1 MINLLHDLIMFC
13 FRFLQSS
20 SSFGFIGMS
29 SSGKNRIAFIL
40 KSPLEFLRLRRA
52 TFCSCWMKPI
62 LCSLALTDAF
72 VYKEWIRERVYC
84 VIIEIQWDDSNSATA
99 TRQSKAH
106 HWLFKIWFQLS
117 FCLGNFMCFIVKL
130 LQSWSGPLVNDSAWV
145 RFRLLLFPLGKN
157 IDYCSFVT
165 SRFNCSCTVWLKA
178 HPLSTC
184 RQDNQEPYCP
194 AIFHEFDLLRIRF
207 CVCASCRPWIEGNLV
222 PFSYCHPIR

>member
-99 TRQSKAH
+99 RRQSKAH

-130 LQSWSGPLVNDSAWV
+130 LQSLFHDFWLLIGSIGQWFRLSQVPLATFSAWQKH
-145 RFRLLLFPLGKN
+145 RLL
-157 IDYCSFVT
+157 
-165 SRFNCSCTVWLKA
+165 
-178 HPLSTC
+178 
-184 RQDNQEPYCP
+184 
-194 AIFHEFDLLRIRF
+194 
-207 CVCASCRPWIEGNLV
+207 
-222 PFSYCHPIR
+222 